1 MGLSSDIYERN
12 QFLHEAFFKVQK
24 IIKLCRFFFFA
35 FLDFLRFV
43 FHFNIFL
50 SENQA
55 INVALTEKDMED
67 HLMDLE
73 HADGEELVNVDG
85 TKVTLSSKVS
95 LKNAV
100 FE

>member
-1 MGLSSDIYERN
+1 MFY
-12 QFLHEAFFKVQK
+12 
-24 IIKLCRFFFFA
+24 
-35 FLDFLRFV
+35 
-43 FHFNIFL
+43 FNIFL
-50 SENQA
+50 LENQA

>member
-1 MGLSSDIYERN
+1 MP
-12 QFLHEAFFKVQK
+12 FLIFRA
-24 IIKLCRFFFFA
+24 IL
-35 FLDFLRFV
+35 L

-50 SENQA
+50 PENQA
-55 INVALTEKDMED
+55 VNVALTEKDMED

-95 LKNAV
+95 SKSCNFRIKAPA
-100 FE
+100 

>member
-1 MGLSSDIYERN
+1 
-12 QFLHEAFFKVQK
+12 
-24 IIKLCRFFFFA
+24 
-35 FLDFLRFV
+35 
-43 FHFNIFL
+43 
-50 SENQA
+50 
-55 INVALTEKDMED
+55 
-67 HLMDLE
+67 MDLE

>member
-1 MGLSSDIYERN
+1 MP
-12 QFLHEAFFKVQK
+12 FLIFRA
-24 IIKLCRFFFFA
+24 IL
-35 FLDFLRFV
+35 V

-50 SENQA
+50 PENQA
-55 INVALTEKDMED
+55 VNVALTEKDMED

-95 LKNAV
+95 SKKCN
-100 FE
+100 F

>member
-1 MGLSSDIYERN
+1 ML
-12 QFLHEAFFKVQK
+12 FLIFYA
-24 IIKLCRFFFFA
+24 IL
-35 FLDFLRFV
+35 V

-50 SENQA
+50 PENQLSV
-55 INVALTEKDMED
+55 NVALTEKDMED

-95 LKNAV
+95 SKKYN
-100 FE
+100 F